1 VTSIA
6 EQVIYIVTGDRP
18 TEEREKK
25 DKTSVD
31 VNVSLDLE

>member
-18 TEEREKK
+18 TEEREKE
-25 DKTSVD
+25 DKTSAD
-31 VNVSLDLE
+31 ANISLDLE